1 MVAAFR
7 GRAGRMIDPICHD
20 PWADALAGTDGEQL
34 AAAYGAHNPHA
45 TLWMAVR
52 TAFLDNLVRNWDGP
66 QVVILGAGL
75 DTRAARLARTGLRF
89 FEVDHPAT
97 QRSKRAGLSALGGYP
112 IDAAQYAGCDFETDD
127 PIECLV
133 SAGLNPELPT
143 LVLWEG
149 VVHYLSDT
157 AIRTTLGRIS
167 GGLHNTSVLV
177 FDVVSKALVKRQS
190 TRAMDKALTQ
200 LVENVGE
207 PLIFGLDNA
216 VPLMHDC
223 GFTRVRTVSFDEAC
237 LSLTGTYDR
246 SRAFRFQRFV
256 LGSVARPFSP

>member
-20 PWADALAGTDGEQL
+20 PWADALAGTDGERL
-34 AAAYGAHNPHA
+34 ADTYGAHNPHA

-75 DTRAARLARTGLRF
+75 DTRAARLAREGLRF

-97 QRSKRAGLSALGGYP
+97 QRGKRTGLSALGDYP
-112 IDAAQYAGCDFETDD
+112 VDAAQYAGCEFETDD
-127 PIECLV
+127 PIACLV

-149 VVHYLSDT
+149 VVHYLSDS
-157 AIRTTLGRIS
+157 AIRATSRRIS
-167 GGLHNTSVLV
+167 GGLHNRSVLV

-190 TRAMDKALTQ
+190 NRAMDEALSQ

-207 PLIFGLDNA
+207 PLRFGLDDA

-223 GFTRVRTVSFDEAC
+223 GFGHVRTVSFDEAC